1 MVIRKGTKEQTM
13 INQTLHRTLKI
24 SQHKFHFI
32 VPAPLIAPVVLLLN
46 DTDIM
51 WYGNR
56 VEHGCTKIYTN
67 KIRHHLIYEC
77 PRIKDSHNPT
87 RGFSDYDRFDLSQIN
102 KFYSMLSFV
111 HTSVHYIVSSFY
123 YFVYDL

>member
-1 MVIRKGTKEQTM
+1 MCAV
-13 INQTLHRTLKI
+13 
-24 SQHKFHFI
+24 S
-32 VPAPLIAPVVLLLN
+32 APLIAPVVLLLN

-77 PRIKDSHNPT
+77 PRIKDSHNPA
-87 RGFSDYDRFDLSQIN
+87 RGFSDYDRFDLSQID

-111 HTSVHYIVSSFY
+111 HASVHYIVSSFLLLCLWFIILRRISRY
-123 YFVYDL
+123 QKCNQNP